1 MDDNSI
7 DIKQV
12 KHSIRIQKKT
22 KIQKLKR
29 EWSMFLLDHY
39 PIKVCLEYLWIGLAT
54 FISAFALAYG
64 YRTFTA
70 PEGVPSLISGGASGF
85 SQVITI
91 IINLCGFNSI
101 PAKDMQSVLYFVVN
115 IPLFILAWFKIGK
128 KFTIISLINVALTS
142 VLISYIPSSWTTIFN
157 IDPGS
162 ASLPEGSLPF
172 QYDYL
177 VRALCAGSLTGISS
191 GVAYAIGTSAGGVDI
206 ITFTIAEKK
215 STNVGK
221 YNIIINAMIVS
232 AYTILNAIKIHSL
245 SQIPVSI
252 YTIAYFIASAKVID
266 LINTKNKKI
275 ELQINTDHLELAQK
289 LTRGFPHGCTICDA
303 VGGYSGNPRKLIYMT
318 VSSNELKHVISF
330 VKKEDP
336 YCFVNVSYATQVYGK
351 FYIKPIK

>member
-1 MDDNSI
+1 MEDNSI

-12 KHSIRIQKKT
+12 KHPIRIVKKT
-22 KIQKLKR
+22 KFQKLKH
-29 EWSMFLLDHY
+29 EYSMFLLDHY
-39 PIKVCLEYLWIGLAT
+39 PIKIGLEYLWIAIAT

-70 PEGVPSLISGGASGF
+70 PEGAPSLISGGASGF
-85 SQVITI
+85 SQVLVT
-91 IINLCGFNSI
+91 IINLCGFNSV
-101 PAKDMQSVLYFVVN
+101 PAKDLQSILYFVVN

-128 KFTIISLINVALTS
+128 KFTIISLINVGLTS
-142 VLISYIPSSWTTIFN
+142 ILISYIPNSWTSIFN
-157 IDPGS
+157 VDPNS
-162 ASLPEGSLPF
+162 VVEGIPF

-221 YNIIINAMIVS
+221 YNIIINACIVV
-232 AYTILNAIKIHSL
+232 AYTFFNALKINSL

-252 YTIAYFIASAKVID
+252 YTIAYFIACAKVID

-289 LTRGFPHGCTICDA
+289 LTRAFPHGCTICDA
-303 VGGYSGNPRKLIYMT
+303 VGGYSGNQRKLIYMT
-318 VSSNELKHVISF
+318 VSSNELKNVINF

>member
-1 MDDNSI
+1 MENNSI
-7 DIKQV
+7 DTKQV
-12 KHSIRIQKKT
+12 KHSIRIIKKT
-22 KIQKLKR
+22 RIQKLKR
-29 EWSMFLLDHY
+29 SLQMFLLDHY
-39 PIKVCLEYLWIGLAT
+39 PIKVGLEYLWISIAT

-70 PEGVPSLISGGASGF
+70 PDGAPNLISGGASGF
-85 SQVITI
+85 SQVLVT
-91 IINLCGFNSI
+91 IINLLGFNSI
-101 PAKDMQSVLYFVVN
+101 PAKDLQSVLYFVVN

-128 KFTIISLINVALTS
+128 KFTIISLINVGLTS
-142 VLISYIPSSWTTIFN
+142 ILISYIPDSWTTIFN
-157 IDPGS
+157 VDPS
-162 ASLPEGSLPF
+162 TIPSGSLPF

-177 VRALCAGSLTGISS
+177 IRALCAGSLTGLSS

-221 YNIIINAMIVS
+221 YNIIINAMIVI
-232 AYTILNAIKIHSL
+232 AYTILNAIKIESL
-245 SQIPVSI
+245 SQIPISI
-252 YTIAYFIASAKVID
+252 YTIAYFIACAKVID

-289 LTRGFPHGCTICDA
+289 LTRAFPHGCTICDA
-303 VGGYSGNPRKLIYMT
+303 VGGYSGNQRKLIYMT
-318 VSSNELKHVISF
+318 VSSNELKNVINF